1 MNLMKLVIVTHIGE
15 RESERERE
23 SHARAKTHFDVIQL
37 SEEFENALYWI
48 VQCG

>member
-1 MNLMKLVIVTHIGE
+1 MSEGGSEI
-15 RESERERE
+15 ERERE
-23 SHARAKTHFDVIQL
+23 GHTQAKTHFDVIQL